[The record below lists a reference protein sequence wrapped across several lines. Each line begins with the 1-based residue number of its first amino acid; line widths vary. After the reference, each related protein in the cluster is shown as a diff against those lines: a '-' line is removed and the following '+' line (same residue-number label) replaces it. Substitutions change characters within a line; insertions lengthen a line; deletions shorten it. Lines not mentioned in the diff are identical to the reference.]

1 MTSMRYE
8 TAWNVKKEMPS
19 GNARARMGDSAHHRL
34 TDGKYFSNAR
44 GDKAKMSDN
53 AKNAREDVHR
63 FEFIIR
69 AIVYDATATPA
80 IHTTCQPAPHM

>member
-1 MTSMRYE
+1 
-8 TAWNVKKEMPS
+8 
-19 GNARARMGDSAHHRL
+19 
-34 TDGKYFSNAR
+34 
-44 GDKAKMSDN
+44 MSDN